1 MVIPSFASLLSPR
14 LRTGQAD
21 LSSEFVAFLLTLE
34 GPADDEHL
42 TKKEISMFVQLS
54 DQTIARLNLV
64 RHDRQLFVMAYRQAG
79 SNSILEKVE
88 KVLTVFAVAQLP
100 SASPRTTGMYTS
112 SLHSILLF

>member
-1 MVIPSFASLLSPR
+1 MVISSFASLLSPR

-21 LSSEFVAFLLTLE
+21 LSQLRDFLLTLE

-42 TKKEISMFVQLS
+42 TEDEISMFVRLS
-54 DQTIARLNLV
+54 TETRADLNDFRKNTRL
-64 RHDRQLFVMAYRQAG
+64 FIKTYRQAG